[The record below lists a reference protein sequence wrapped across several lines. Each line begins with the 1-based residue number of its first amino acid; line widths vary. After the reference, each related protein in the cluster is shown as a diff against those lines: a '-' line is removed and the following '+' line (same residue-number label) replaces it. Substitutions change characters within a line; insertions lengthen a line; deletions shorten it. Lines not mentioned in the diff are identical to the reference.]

1 MTGVIHS
8 DSGATARI
16 IDEAAFCL
24 LRQLNKELWPF
35 SDAYNRLVLHSTGPL
50 DHRCGSA
57 YNSLT
62 YIGIALLLRVC
73 VNLVAHR
80 GYE

>member
-1 MTGVIHS
+1 MKWSFV
-8 DSGATARI
+8 
-16 IDEAAFCL
+16 